1 MNGDLLEYYIIPNLS
16 HIKQYTMKNSAH
28 KMFIFGIIAFGLV
41 SLIVYKVPFKEGD
54 FALWVFRVL
63 AALAA
68 AAISISIPG
77 MLEIKY
83 AREKNGMR
91 LLTDANNEPE
101 PTNLAEKEPAITASG
116 AIAVFVLVYLFNPI
130 V

>member
-1 MNGDLLEYYIIPNLS
+1 
-16 HIKQYTMKNSAH
+16 MKNSAH
-28 KMFIFGIIAFGLV
+28 KMFIFGILVFGLV
-41 SLIVYKVPFKEGD
+41 SLIVYQIQFPKGD

-63 AALAA
+63 VALAA

-77 MLEIKY
+77 MLEIRY
-83 AREKNGMR
+83 SNEKNGMR

-130 V
+130 G